1 MTKCI
6 KDGDKTFPYVAK
18 WKNKTICG
26 LFRTSVTVQM
36 SYMTKDLKVKK
47 KKKNVKLVKTLLY
60 LGLSEN

>member
-6 KDGDKTFPYVAK
+6 KDGVDDKTFPYVAK

-36 SYMTKDLKVKK
+36 SYMTKDSKVKK
-47 KKKNVKLVKTLLY
+47 KKERKT
-60 LGLSEN
+60 